1 MSANLARMSIG
12 LAVLLLAGCAAS
24 TVTTRWRDP
33 TVKTLQFDRIAAVAI
48 STDGPQR
55 RLAEGEMAR
64 QMGPKAVAATQI
76 VGDTERGDPE
86 RVREA
91 LARAGVD
98 GAVTMRLLNFDTDLT
113 MNRDP
118 VPTQYMQL
126 WDYYGFGWAAVT
138 EPAYLGANTFVQ
150 VEINIYSVKDGKL
163 LWSGVSRSERPQL
176 VETLVKDVA
185 PSVASTLRREGLLPR
200 T

>member
-55 RLAEGEMAR
+55 RLAEGEMAK
-64 QMGPKAVAATQI
+64 QIGPKAVAASQI

-86 RVREA
+86 GVREA
-91 LARAGVD
+91 LARAGID

-185 PSVASTLRREGLLPR
+185 PSVASTLRREGLLPN